1 MCALFRDHLPQSSGF
16 RSAKQIVVPSFASQA
31 GARIFSD
38 GNIFCT
44 LRGGRTTA
52 GSNTPGAFLDKRSNM
67 SNLQDFLLE
76 FLMDEDLAE
85 EDDLLNERLD
95 IELRRVIADLNTPSS
110 EGLKQENTLPSEEA

>member
-1 MCALFRDHLPQSSGF
+1 
-16 RSAKQIVVPSFASQA
+16 
-31 GARIFSD
+31 
-38 GNIFCT
+38 
-44 LRGGRTTA
+44 
-52 GSNTPGAFLDKRSNM
+52 M